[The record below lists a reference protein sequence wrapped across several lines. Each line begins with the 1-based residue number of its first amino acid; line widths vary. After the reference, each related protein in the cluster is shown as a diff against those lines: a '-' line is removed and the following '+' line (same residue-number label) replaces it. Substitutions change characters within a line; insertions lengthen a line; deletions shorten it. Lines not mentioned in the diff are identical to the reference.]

1 MLMSMLSI
9 YDNLEA
15 ASRSFKRLYEDRM
28 KRDLRELEESQM
40 KVELIRP
47 ASNTNSKVFECPVC
61 MDSIGAGEGYVIPGC
76 EHTYCKNCLC
86 GYLTDKISEA
96 AVIDIACVDP
106 SCTTLFTYQDVKN
119 LVSKEMF
126 AKFEDF
132 SLMAALKK
140 DPDMRWCPNPKGCG
154 NAILGDPSTTKVLCD
169 QCQYQFCF
177 LCNEEWH
184 TGTCDDYQKWK
195 EENGK
200 VDVAFSR
207 WAREN
212 SKPCPKCKSRTEK
225 NTGCNHMTCASCQYD
240 WCWLCGGKCGPGH
253 FDSYNLL
260 GCAGLQ
266 FDETDE
272 VSHHFGKRVKGK
284 MTAAGTL
291 ALGVAAISVGAA
303 IAPLALGGYA
313 VSRVIR

>member
-1 MLMSMLSI
+1 M
-9 YDNLEA
+9 YGEV
-15 ASRSFKRLYEDRM
+15 RVWGF
-28 KRDLRELEESQM
+28 EEY
-40 KVELIRP
+40 LIP
-47 ASNTNSKVFECPVC
+47 FHFLLGILNEEIVF
-61 MDSIGAGEGYVIPGC
+61 
-76 EHTYCKNCLC
+76 
-86 GYLTDKISEA
+86 
-96 AVIDIACVDP
+96 
-106 SCTTLFTYQDVKN
+106 
-119 LVSKEMF
+119 
-126 AKFEDF
+126 
-132 SLMAALKK
+132 LKK
-140 DPDMRWCPNPKGCG
+140 KKKKKKK
-154 NAILGDPSTTKVLCD
+154 KVLC
-169 QCQYQFCF
+169 
-177 LCNEEWH
+177 
-184 TGTCDDYQKWK
+184 
-195 EENGK
+195 
-200 VDVAFSR
+200 VDTTAS
-207 WAREN
+207 
-212 SKPCPKCKSRTEK
+212 SRTEK